1 MGGIS
6 PAPTPWVTECLGDG
20 SITIAAS
27 DNMKAIPMLIDRW
40 VGGDYVVLGCDGF
53 GRSDTREALRR
64 FFEVD
69 KEHVT
74 VATLSALARKGDIS
88 PSVAAKAIE
97 KFGITADRPDI
108 TMA

>member
-53 GRSDTREALRR
+53 GRSDTRPALRR

-69 KEHVT
+69 KEHIT
-74 VATLSALARKGDIS
+74 VAALSALA
-88 PSVAAKAIE
+88 KAGKVPADVPTKAMA
-97 KFGITADRPDI
+97 KFGIVAG
-108 TMA
+108 